1 MFNYLR
7 GNTESPKSVVL
18 CVSPLTRLMMDE
30 RNEFSPKG
38 LQCEFVGEAQENKQ
52 VQKDIDLGKYQLV
65 YLSPESLPMNV
76 AWRH

>member
-1 MFNYLR
+1 
-7 GNTESPKSVVL
+7 
-18 CVSPLTRLMMDE
+18 MMDE

-76 AWRH
+76 AWRHWEVLCSARTQLPSLLMKLI